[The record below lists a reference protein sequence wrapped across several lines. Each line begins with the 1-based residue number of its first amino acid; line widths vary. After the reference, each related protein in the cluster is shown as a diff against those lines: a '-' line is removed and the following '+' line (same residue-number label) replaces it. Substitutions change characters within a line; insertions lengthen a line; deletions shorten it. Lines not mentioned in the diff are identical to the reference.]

1 MAWVLSNVGAFG
13 RSLGF
18 PSEMTYGICA
28 SLFFRHCWSPSFCKR
43 FVPFSPTHFA
53 RAQSI
58 LSTTNGSAKTSGANK
73 TVNGY
78 LIFILYSVFIL
89 ARASPPFP
97 LSKIADT

>member
-1 MAWVLSNVGAFG
+1 MGYA
-13 RSLGF
+13 
-18 PSEMTYGICA
+18 P
-28 SLFFRHCWSPSFCKR
+28 LFFSGIVGRRHSVSV